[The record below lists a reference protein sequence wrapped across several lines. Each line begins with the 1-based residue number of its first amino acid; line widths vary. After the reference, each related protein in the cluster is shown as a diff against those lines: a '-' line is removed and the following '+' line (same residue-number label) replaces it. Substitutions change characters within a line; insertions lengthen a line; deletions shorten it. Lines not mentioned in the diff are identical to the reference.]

1 MWDFV
6 SNYAPTVVLVLVVVA
21 CPLMH
26 IFGHRHGGGHR
37 NHDHRETRS

>member
-1 MWDFV
+1 MWDVV
-6 SNYAPTVVLVLVVVA
+6 SSYASTFVLVLVVLA

-37 NHDHRETRS
+37 HQDQRKTRS